1 MRLHPTMLPLAL
13 AASAACADR
22 DAVTEPAAGPASGDL
37 ASGRRGTGAVYLQTN
52 DATGNAVVM
61 FPRAPDGALGD
72 PVSFETGGLGSGAG
86 LGNQGALAL
95 AERGRML
102 YVVNAGSD
110 EVTGF
115 RVGPAGLDRIGTWP
129 SGGDLPLSLA
139 VTGGRL
145 YVLHDGAASTL
156 TGFAIGP
163 HGELEP
169 IPGAERVLPNAA
181 PDVAQVAAS
190 PDGRS
195 LVVTEKAANTIVTFS
210 IRGNGSL
217 GPPVETASAGM
228 TPFGF
233 AFDPRGRLIVSEA
246 AGGVPGASALSSYRQ
261 SAGTWSVI
269 TASAG
274 TTETAACWVA
284 VTPDGRFAYTTN
296 TGSASIS
303 GYRVRHDGSLVLLD
317 PDGVTAT
324 TGAGPLDLAFSRNGK
339 LVYSL
344 NGTGRSLSAFRKK
357 DDGSLVPIA
366 TVTGL
371 PATANGLAV
380 Q

>member
-1 MRLHPTMLPLAL
+1 MRLHPAMLPLAL
-13 AASAACADR
+13 VAAACADR
-22 DAVTEPAAGPASGDL
+22 DSLTDPATEPTTDDL
-37 ASGRRGTGAVYLQTN
+37 ASASGAVGAVYLQSN
-52 DATGNAVVM
+52 NAAGNAVLR
-61 FPRAPDGALGD
+61 FPRAPDGTLGS
-72 PVSFETGGLGSGAG
+72 PMRFSTGGLGSGSG

-95 AERGRML
+95 ADRGRLL

-115 RVGPAGLDRIGTWP
+115 RVGPAGLDRIGTRH
-129 SGGDLPLSLA
+129 SGGDLPMSLA
-139 VTGGRL
+139 VTGRLL
-145 YVLHDGAASTL
+145 YVLHNGAVSTV
-156 TGFAIGP
+156 TGFTIGP
-163 HGELEP
+163 DGKLQP

-190 PDGRS
+190 PDGRR
-195 LVVTEKAANTIVTFS
+195 LVVTEKAANTIVTFT
-210 IRGNGSL
+210 IRSNGTL
-217 GPPVETASAGM
+217 GPPVETPSAGM

-246 AGGVPGASALSSYRQ
+246 AGGAPDASSLSSYRR

-274 TTETAACWVA
+274 TTETAACWVV
-284 VTPDGRFAYTTN
+284 VTPDGRYAYTTN

-303 GYRVRHDGSLVLLD
+303 GYRVRDDGSLALLD
-317 PDGVTAT
+317 ADGVTAT
-324 TGAGPLDLAFSRNGK
+324 TGAGPLDLAFNRNGK
-339 LVYSL
+339 YVYSL
-344 NGTGRSLSAFRKK
+344 NGAGRSLSAFRVK

-366 TVTGL
+366 TVSGL
-371 PATANGLAV
+371 PVAANGLVA

>member
-1 MRLHPTMLPLAL
+1 MRLHPTILPLAL
-13 AASAACADR
+13 LAAACADR
-22 DAVTEPAAGPASGDL
+22 DDVTAPTAEASADDL
-37 ASGRRGTGAVYLQTN
+37 ASSRRGVDAVYLQTN
-52 DATGNAVVM
+52 NAAGNAVMM
-61 FPRAPDGALGD
+61 FPRAQDGTLGD
-72 PVSFETGGLGSGAG
+72 PVRFRTGGLGSGSG

-95 AERGRML
+95 ADRGRLL

-115 RVGPAGLDRIGTWP
+115 RIASAGLDRIGTWP

-139 VTGGRL
+139 VTGRRL
-145 YVLHDGAASTL
+145 YVLHDGAATTV
-156 TGFAIGP
+156 TGFSIGP
-163 HGELEP
+163 DGKLDP

-190 PDGRS
+190 PDGKR
-195 LVVTEKAANTIVTFS
+195 LVVTEKAANAIVSFN
-210 IRGNGSL
+210 IRLNGGL

-233 AFDPRGRLIVSEA
+233 AFDRQGRLIVSEA
-246 AGGVPGASALSSYRQ
+246 AGGAPDASALSSYRR
-261 SAGTWSVI
+261 SPGAWNVI

-284 VTPDGRFAYTTN
+284 VTPDGRYAYTTN

-303 GYRVRHDGSLVLLD
+303 GYRVGHDGSLVLLD

-324 TGAGPLDLAFSRNGK
+324 TGAGPLDLAFNRNGK

-344 NGTGRSLSAFRKK
+344 NGTGRSLSAFRVK

-366 TVTGL
+366 TVSGL
-371 PATANGLAV
+371 PATANGLVA